1 MYYIVY
7 GFLYLFS
14 LLPQFVLYRISDLVY
29 LLLYYVIGYRRKV
42 VSGNLAIAFPEKTQ
56 AERTSIAKQFYK
68 NFVDTFIETIKLL
81 SLSDAAFDRRCRGN
95 FEAIHAITEKG
106 GNVLFIGM
114 HQFNWEYVN
123 LFIGRHMKIPFLGVY
138 AKIENA
144 AINKIFYD
152 LRARYGT
159 NLIASSSFQR
169 QMVVWLRT
177 QHSMCLAGDQATDP
191 TKAYWLNLFGKPT
204 PFVIGPHKI
213 SVKSAP
219 AIVYIDMVKKKRGH
233 YELVPAEIFTNIK
246 DCTPEMLAL
255 KYQDYMEEL
264 IRKDPANYLW
274 SHRRWKHIYT
284 EAYSSQWI
292 DPVPPGNK

>member
-56 AERTSIAKQFYK
+56 EERTRIAKQFYK

-81 SLSDAAFDRRCRGN
+81 SLSDAAFDRRCRGD

-138 AKIENA
+138 A
-144 AINKIFYD
+144 
-152 LRARYGT
+152 
-159 NLIASSSFQR
+159 
-169 QMVVWLRT
+169 
-177 QHSMCLAGDQATDP
+177 
-191 TKAYWLNLFGKPT
+191 
-204 PFVIGPHKI
+204 
-213 SVKSAP
+213 
-219 AIVYIDMVKKKRGH
+219 
-233 YELVPAEIFTNIK
+233 
-246 DCTPEMLAL
+246 
-255 KYQDYMEEL
+255 
-264 IRKDPANYLW
+264 
-274 SHRRWKHIYT
+274 
-284 EAYSSQWI
+284 
-292 DPVPPGNK
+292 